1 MSSHKNKSIREKL
14 EAKYGKGCMFRNAG
28 IAERIEAMG
37 GIKTYRQYK
46 EEHRYKIK
54 KIIQLEK
61 QMTLHHLKH
70 RSEGGPTSEH
80 NGAVISALA
89 HSYLHSLPR
98 DQEEIVNNMLR
109 DYKYKFRGTT
119 LSIGNT
125 IEIEGQEFEFD
136 LSDCIEIP
144 LEPIPKP
151 DKRKIKPFNRAENK
165 RDTQRMIDEELNG
178 FDER

>member
-14 EAKYGKGCMFRNAG
+14 EVKYGKGCMFRNAG

-70 RSEGGPTSEH
+70 KSEGGPTSGH
-80 NGAVISALA
+80 NSAVVSALA
-89 HSYLHSLPR
+89 HGYLHSLPR

-109 DYKYKFRGTT
+109 DYKFRASTI
-119 LSIGNT
+119 SIGKSL
-125 IEIEGQEFEFD
+125 EVEGQEFEFD
-136 LSDCIEIP
+136 LTDCIEIP
-144 LEPIPKP
+144 LEPIPKS
-151 DKRKIKPFNRAENK
+151 DKKKIKPFNRAETK
-165 RDTQRMIDEELNG
+165 RNTRRIIDEELDG